1 MRISDWSSDVCSSD
15 LSIASIGLS
24 ADAFRYVAFKE
35 LLEVEAGIATNE
47 PDALALQQA
56 IEAAVYGLVIEGAS
70 RDLWCLSTQ
79 PDYSENLLRQYFAR
93 RDNMDAA
100 AVELAR
106 RVDGSTTTGART
118 AGYTQIERKDVGV
131 GKRGAVRVDLG
142 GGRSN

>member
-56 IEAAVYGLVIEGAS
+56 IEADVYGLVIEGAS
-70 RDLWCLSTQ
+70 RDLWCLSSQ

-93 RDNMDAA
+93 RDNMDDGIGRASWRERVGQH
-100 AVELAR
+100 VEMS
-106 RVDGSTTTGART
+106 VVPGS
-118 AGYTQIERKDVGV
+118 
-131 GKRGAVRVDLG
+131 
-142 GGRSN
+142 